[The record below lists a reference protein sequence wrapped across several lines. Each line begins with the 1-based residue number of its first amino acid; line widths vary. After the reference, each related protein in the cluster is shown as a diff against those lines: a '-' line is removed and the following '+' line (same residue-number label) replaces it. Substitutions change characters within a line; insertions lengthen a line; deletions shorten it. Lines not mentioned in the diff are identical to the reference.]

1 MSLPFDL
8 STLDLAAYLRRIGYA
23 GALDP
28 GSATLEALHLAH
40 ASRIPFENLD
50 ILLGRPIRLDLGSL
64 QAKLVRDGRGGYCFE
79 QNLLLA
85 AVLGHVGFDVTPL
98 AARVRYRITRA
109 VPRTHALL
117 VVETGGER
125 WLADVGFGLEGL
137 LMPVPLRAGAEST
150 QYGRRYR
157 IVAEAGGWAL
167 QMHEAGAW
175 TDLYAFTPEP
185 QLVADFEMASH
196 YTSTL
201 PASPFVRNLVV
212 QLPGPE
218 RRKVLRNRELA
229 IDDGATVDRRTI
241 ESDDELL
248 DVLAREF
255 GLRFAAGTRFAM
267 PDALA

>member
-8 STLDLAAYLRRIGYA
+8 STLDLDAYLRRIGYA

-85 AVLGHVGFDVTPL
+85 AVLGRVGFDVTPL

-150 QYGRRYR
+150 DRK
-157 IVAEAGGWAL
+157 
-167 QMHEAGAW
+167 
-175 TDLYAFTPEP
+175 
-185 QLVADFEMASH
+185 S
-196 YTSTL
+196 
-201 PASPFVRNLVV
+201 VV
-212 QLPGPE
+212 
-218 RRKVLRNRELA
+218 
-229 IDDGATVDRRTI
+229 
-241 ESDDELL
+241 
-248 DVLAREF
+248 
-255 GLRFAAGTRFAM
+255 
-267 PDALA
+267 